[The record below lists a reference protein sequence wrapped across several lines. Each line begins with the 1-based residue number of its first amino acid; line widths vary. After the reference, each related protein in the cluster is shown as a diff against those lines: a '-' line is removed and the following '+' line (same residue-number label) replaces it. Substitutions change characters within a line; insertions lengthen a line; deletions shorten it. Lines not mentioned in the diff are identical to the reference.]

1 MNNQDM
7 ILKVILW
14 GDVIG
19 YLAWDNI
26 SRTATFQFTDTYHK
40 KDYNLQPTRPSKPIP
55 AFRGIPGDRYHG
67 LPPFIADS
75 LPDNW
80 GSLIFEQWA
89 KEKGLA
95 AKDLNPLVKL
105 AYIGRRGMG
114 ALEFMPEMDTES
126 DGETDIES
134 LETLAQKTYRERA
147 NYVVKESEYAIFN
160 SLAELGTPPGGAHS
174 KVLVA
179 INDNDK
185 TLMSGQTETKD
196 GYSQYILKF
205 KEDYSV
211 PSAEIEFVYYLMAK
225 DAGITMMPSQLIE
238 INGNKHFLTKRF
250 DRKDNRKLLSQTMAA
265 LIPNASDYQDLF
277 FLCRTLKLKEE
288 ERTELFRRMC
298 FNVVAG
304 NTDDHNKN
312 FSFLMYP
319 DGHWELSP
327 AYDITFTAD
336 IWKHSDGDVHSL
348 GIYTKR
354 CYLTASDLITFGED
368 FEIKSPEYILSQI
381 CETVSNFRHIASGL
395 NIPEIWI
402 ERICNSLDKVFP
414 ERESLVSHK

>member
-1 MNNQDM
+1 MNNQD
-7 ILKVILW
+7 IKLKVILW

-19 YLAWDNI
+19 YITWDDI
-26 SRTATFQFTDTYHK
+26 SQTATFQFTNTYHK
-40 KDYNLQPTRPSKPIP
+40 KGYNLQPTRPSKPIP
-55 AFRGIPGDRYHG
+55 AFSGIPGDRYHG

-80 GSLIFEQWA
+80 GSLVFEQWA
-89 KEKGLA
+89 KEKGLT
-95 AKDLNPLVKL
+95 AKELNPLVKL
-105 AYIGRRGMG
+105 AYIGKRGMG
-114 ALEFMPEMDTES
+114 AFEFIPEIKTES
-126 DGETDIES
+126 RDETDIES
-134 LETLAQKTYRERA
+134 LEILAQKTYRERS
-147 NYVVKESEYAIFN
+147 NYIVKESEHEIFN

-174 KVLVA
+174 KILVA

-185 TLMSGQTETKD
+185 TLMSGQTEAKE

-205 KEDYSV
+205 KEDYSI
-211 PSAEIEFVYYLMAK
+211 PSAEIEFAYYLMAK
-225 DAGITMMPSQLIE
+225 DAGISMMPSQLIE
-238 INGNKHFLTKRF
+238 INGNRHFLTKRF
-250 DRKDNRKLLSQTMAA
+250 DRKDSRKLLSQTMAA
-265 LIPNASDYQDLF
+265 LIPNASDYQNLF

-348 GIYTKR
+348 GIYSKR
-354 CYLTASDLITFGED
+354 CYLTANDLITFGND
-368 FEIKSPEYILSQI
+368 FEIKDPEIILSRV
-381 CETVSNFRHIASGL
+381 CGTVSRFRQIASKL
-395 NIPEIWI
+395 NISEIWI
-402 ERICNSLDKVFP
+402 ERICESLDKVFS
-414 ERESLVSHK
+414 ERKRCILR